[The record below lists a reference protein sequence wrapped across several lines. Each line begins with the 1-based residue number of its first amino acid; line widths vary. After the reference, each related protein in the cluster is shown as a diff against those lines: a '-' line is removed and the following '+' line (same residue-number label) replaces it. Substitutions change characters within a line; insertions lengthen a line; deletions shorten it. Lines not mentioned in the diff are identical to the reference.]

1 MHSDSFAAAC
11 MGSVFENVAA
21 NEVKVLTMVPREP
34 ARNPNL
40 GFLYIP
46 PYRIQGI
53 SIAGEQ
59 SVVQIPELDLVFDI
73 GLAPRTALT
82 SNFCALTHGHMD
94 HAAGIAYYYSQRYF
108 QGMGVGTVICPKEIE
123 QAIHNVMNAW
133 VDLEAQK
140 TPYKVIGLAPEEEVE
155 VKNNI
160 FLKGFKTEHTVP
172 SLGYTVVEKRSKLR
186 SDLVGLPQEQLL
198 ALKEKGEEITQM
210 LHIPLVCYTGDT
222 MWGEHFDR
230 EDVLNAK
237 ILITECT
244 FLEDDHKSRA
254 GVGKHL
260 HLDHVIQL
268 LEKAKSEAVVLVHTS
283 RRTHIAQVRKT
294 LNQRVPKEYLDK
306 LFVLMDNR
314 TNKQRYQKQLAEAG
328 E

>member
-1 MHSDSFAAAC
+1 MI
-11 MGSVFENVAA
+11 
-21 NEVKVLTMVPREP
+21 PREP

-108 QGMGVGTVICPKEIE
+108 QGMGVGTVVCPKAIE
-123 QAIHNVMNAW
+123 QAIHNVMGAW

-140 TPYKVIGLAPEEEVE
+140 TPYKVIGLAHEEEVE
-155 VKNNI
+155 IKNNI
-160 FLKGFKTEHTVP
+160 FLKGFETQHTVP
-172 SLGYTVVEKRSKLR
+172 SLGYTVIEKRSKLR

-198 ALKEKGEEITQM
+198 AMKEKGEEITQT

-222 MWGEHFDR
+222 MWGDHFDR

-260 HLDHVIQL
+260 HLDNVIEL
-268 LEKAKSEAVVLVHTS
+268 LEKAKSDAVVLVHTS
-283 RRTHIAQVRKT
+283 RRTHIAQVKKT
-294 LNQRVPKEYLDK
+294 LNERIPREYQDK

-314 TNKQRYQKQLAEAG
+314 TNKQRYQKQLEEAED
-328 E
+328 